1 MSKSDSIKA
10 ENKITIRAIIL
21 AFLLVIPNSYLSV
34 QTPTATAMSLVYPVI
49 FNLLVILAF
58 NLIIKRLFPK
68 SAFTQAELLTIYVV
82 ISLTTIVSGLD
93 MVQVLVPLLGH
104 AFYYATPENEWQSL
118 FWRYLPNWL
127 TANNIDVLDGYYKG
141 QTTFNTIKHI
151 KAWSQPIL
159 WWSVFFF
166 MLMMVMLF
174 ANVLIRKQ
182 WAEVEKL
189 SYPIIQL
196 PLGMTEGGGSAKFYK
211 NRMLWIGFALAGG
224 IDLINGF
231 HYILPSIPLIPTRS
245 IELGHYF
252 VEKPLSA
259 MGWTPVCFFPFIIG
273 IATFMPLNLSFSCWF
288 FYLLW
293 KVQIILADTF
303 GLGKM
308 PEFPYIYYKSQASGA
323 YIAVGLFALW
333 TLRHHLVKVLKTV
346 FSRPGGLDDK
356 YEPMRYRTAFI
367 GIIACLTG
375 LLVFSLHA
383 GMSLWVFPIF
393 FGIYFI
399 ISIAIARI
407 RAELGPPVNELYRVG
422 PDMILVQALGTRR
435 LGAQNLSVFSLFWSF
450 NRSNRCHP
458 MPHQLEAFKM
468 AEQAQMDSKRLLKI
482 MIGATAIAMPIAMW
496 CYLYAKY
503 HYGDFMWSA
512 GYESYSRLQNWIY
525 FQPGAEIRSA
535 ILMVV
540 GFVVVIMLSFLHTR
554 FVWWNLHP
562 VAYPLSSS
570 LNWSMSWMWSSIFV
584 SWLIKFLVLKYG
596 GIKAYRKAVP
606 FFMGLILGDYLIGGF
621 WNSIGVFMK
630 IPTYTF
636 WH

>member
-1 MSKSDSIKA
+1 
-10 ENKITIRAIIL
+10 
-21 AFLLVIPNSYLSV
+21 
-34 QTPTATAMSLVYPVI
+34 
-49 FNLLVILAF
+49 
-58 NLIIKRLFPK
+58 
-68 SAFTQAELLTIYVV
+68 
-82 ISLTTIVSGLD
+82 
-93 MVQVLVPLLGH
+93 
-104 AFYYATPENEWQSL
+104 
-118 FWRYLPNWL
+118 
-127 TANNIDVLDGYYKG
+127 
-141 QTTFNTIKHI
+141 
-151 KAWSQPIL
+151 
-159 WWSVFFF
+159 
-166 MLMMVMLF
+166 
-174 ANVLIRKQ
+174 
-182 WAEVEKL
+182 
-189 SYPIIQL
+189 
-196 PLGMTEGGGSAKFYK
+196 
-211 NRMLWIGFALAGG
+211 
-224 IDLINGF
+224 
-231 HYILPSIPLIPTRS
+231 LIPTRS